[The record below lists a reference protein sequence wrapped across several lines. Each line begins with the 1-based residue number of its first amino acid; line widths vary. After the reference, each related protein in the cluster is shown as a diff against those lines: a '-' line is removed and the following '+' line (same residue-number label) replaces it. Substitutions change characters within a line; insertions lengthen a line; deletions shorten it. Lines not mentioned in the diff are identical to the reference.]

1 MEGNI
6 PACEISGFSVDAK
19 CLIEEDRMILGWGHP
34 CTRIAP
40 GIFKVDEPFRLKI
53 SEWRFPPDRFIR
65 CILLK
70 DSMVEYMLTWDG
82 YVSIQNKETSPIR
95 NIGEYFRCVC

>member
-6 PACEISGFSVDAK
+6 PACELSGFSVDAK
-19 CLIEEDRMILGWGHP
+19 CPIEEEHMILGCGHP

-53 SEWRFPPDRFIR
+53 SE
-65 CILLK
+65 
-70 DSMVEYMLTWDG
+70 
-82 YVSIQNKETSPIR
+82 
-95 NIGEYFRCVC
+95 